1 MKKVLVTGA
10 TGNVGSR
17 FVPRLLAKGY
27 EVRILVRQ
35 AITTAAE
42 IVIGDLDDANTLPA
56 AVAGMDAVIHIAASY
71 NPAHDT
77 NLSGTL
83 SLAHAAIAAGVQRFV
98 FVSTAKV
105 YRPDYGRPA
114 REDDVLAIHEDNAYF
129 AGKVATEQALL
140 SLNIDTRILRLGFVY
155 GDGDTHLARM
165 KGHFHPDAKL
175 HMVHHLDVAQA
186 LILLLE
192 RDGLNGEVF
201 NLGDDA
207 PVSFQELGLATP
219 TTEPLRYPFE
229 GVMDTSKLRS
239 RTGFR
244 LLVPRYKKE

>member
-17 FVPRLLAKGY
+17 FVPRLIKKGY
-27 EVRILVRQ
+27 DVHILVRH
-35 AITTAAE
+35 AISSAAT
-42 IVIGDLDDANTLPA
+42 IVIGDLNDAATLPA

-71 NPAHDT
+71 DPVNDT

-83 SLAHAAIAAGVQRFV
+83 SLANAAIKAGVQRFV

-114 REDDVLAIHEDNAYF
+114 REDDPLATHEDNAYF
-129 AGKVATEQALL
+129 AGKIAAEQALL
-140 SLNIDTRILRLGFVY
+140 SLNIDVRILRLGFVY
-155 GDGDTHLARM
+155 GDGDAHLARM
-165 KGHFHPDAKL
+165 KGDFHPDAKL
-175 HMVHHLDVAQA
+175 HMVHHRDVAQA

-192 RDGLNGEVF
+192 MDGLNGEVF

-207 PVSFQELGLATP
+207 PVSFRELGLATSIKG
-219 TTEPLRYPFE
+219 PLKYPFE
-229 GVMDTSKLRS
+229 GVMDTSKILK
-239 RTGFR
+239 RTGLKLF
-244 LLVPRYKKE
+244 VPGYNKE